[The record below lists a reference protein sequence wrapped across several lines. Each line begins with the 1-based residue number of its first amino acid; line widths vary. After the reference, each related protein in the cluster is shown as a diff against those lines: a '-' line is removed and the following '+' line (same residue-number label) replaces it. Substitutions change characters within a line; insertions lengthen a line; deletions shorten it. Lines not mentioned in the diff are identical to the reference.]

1 MKSYLP
7 KQAPNIVTYKKDS
20 FWRRQICL
28 LNLCLWRFL
37 KDRTE
42 ESRCKYKKQRNVCV
56 YLLKNDRKDCYEN
69 IYSSSLT
76 DSNKFWKTLK
86 PIFGSKIKS
95 KNWFTLAEGI
105 KFIQEEGVLAKTFN
119 EFFVSITKNRGINEN
134 VSSSET
140 RKEEM

>member
-1 MKSYLP
+1 MS
-7 KQAPNIVTYKKDS
+7 
-20 FWRRQICL
+20 
-28 LNLCLWRFL
+28 
-37 KDRTE
+37 
-42 ESRCKYKKQRNVCV
+42 
-56 YLLKNDRKDCYEN
+56 KNDKKDCYKN
-69 IYSSSLT
+69 IYISSLT

-86 PIFGSKIKS
+86 SIFVSKIKS

-134 VSSSET
+134 VLSTSSSET